1 MSETLEVRA
10 ELLKLSRLLGVG
22 EGELDYLEGIP
33 SAELR
38 QFRESA
44 TERLFDDGAKMLG
57 RVGAAAKLVP
67 AGLTATIAQKAFGPL
82 LCARSAGMVDAGKAV
97 DVARRLPA
105 DFLADV
111 VIDLD
116 PRRVVDIIAQVPAE
130 LVTPVAREL
139 GSRGEHVTMGRF
151 LAFVPDHL
159 IGAAM
164 GALTDE
170 AMLHTAFVLEHK
182 DRLDHAVGLLP
193 PERLPGVL
201 QSAAGLGLWPEVLDL
216 LDQSDR
222 GAARPDRRPC
232 GRPGRGPGGR
242 PGQVGLGAGDL
253 GQPAARRA
261 PDVRCRPGPRS
272 SPSRSSTTPRSCARS
287 SRPRPVRASG
297 WTWFRWSTPCRTTY
311 AAQWPRSPA
320 ASIPKSLLNNVLAE
334 AVNAPET
341 FETLLRL
348 VNEMPASGQAKVVGL
363 IDEAR
368 KPLAKSLLASL
379 SDPEEGSR
387 LYELLPP
394 DFRDAV
400 ERAAER
406 LGLQKELSR
415 RPRTRSRPSAGG

>member
-1 MSETLEVRA
+1 LSERLEVRA
-10 ELLKLSRLLGVG
+10 ELLKLSRLIGVD

-44 TERLFDDGAKMLG
+44 TQRLFDDGARMLG
-57 RVGAAAKLVP
+57 RVGAASRLVP

-82 LCARSAGMVDAGKAV
+82 LCARSAGMVDASKAV

-116 PRRVVDIIAQVPAE
+116 PRRVVDIIAEVPAE
-130 LVTPVAREL
+130 LVAPVAREL
-139 GSRGEHVTMGRF
+139 GERGEHVTMGRF

-159 IGAAM
+159 IATAM

-216 LDQSDR
+216 LDQLTEERLGPIADLVATQDEALVADLVRSVSEQGIWDSLLPVVRQMSDAGR
-222 GAARPDRRPC
+222 AQIVTVPVFHDPQILRQVVEAAASQGLWLDLVPLVDAVPD
-232 GRPGRGPGGR
+232 
-242 PGQVGLGAGDL
+242 
-253 GQPAARRA
+253 
-261 PDVRCRPGPRS
+261 DVR
-272 SPSRSSTTPRSCARS
+272 
-287 SRPRPVRASG
+287 
-297 WTWFRWSTPCRTTY
+297 RTV
-311 AAQWPRSPA
+311 AEIAGNLD
-320 ASIPKSLLNNVLAE
+320 PKLLDNVLTE
-334 AVNAPET
+334 AVGAPET
-341 FETLLRL
+341 FETLLTL

-363 IDEAR
+363 IDAAK

-379 SDPEEGSR
+379 SDPGESAR
-387 LYELLPP
+387 LYTMLPP
-394 DFRDAV
+394 DLREAV
-400 ERAAER
+400 GRAAER
-406 LGLQKELSR
+406 FSLQKEL
-415 RPRTRSRPSAGG
+415 AKAVGG

>member
-1 MSETLEVRA
+1 MSERLEVRA
-10 ELLKLSRLLGVG
+10 ELLKLSRLVGVD

-44 TERLFDDGAKMLG
+44 TERLFDDGARMLG
-57 RVGAAAKLVP
+57 RVGAASRLVP

-82 LCARSAGMVDAGKAV
+82 LCARSAGMVEASKAV
-97 DVARRLPA
+97 EVAKRLPA

-116 PRRVVDIIAQVPAE
+116 PRRVVDIIAEVPAE
-130 LVTPVAREL
+130 LVAPVAREL
-139 GSRGEHVTMGRF
+139 GTRGEHVTMGRF

-159 IGAAM
+159 IATAM
-164 GALTDE
+164 GALSDE

-216 LDQSDR
+216 LDQLTEERLGPIADLVATQDEALVEDLVRSVSEQGIWDSLLPVVRQMSDAGR
-222 GAARPDRRPC
+222 AQMVTVPVFHDPKILREIVEAAAGQGLWLDLVPLVAAVPDDVRRT
-232 GRPGRGPGGR
+232 
-242 PGQVGLGAGDL
+242 VAEIAGDL
-253 GQPAARRA
+253 DPQ
-261 PDVRCRPGPRS
+261 
-272 SPSRSSTTPRSCARS
+272 
-287 SRPRPVRASG
+287 
-297 WTWFRWSTPCRTTY
+297 
-311 AAQWPRSPA
+311 
-320 ASIPKSLLNNVLAE
+320 LLNNVLTE
-334 AVNAPET
+334 AVTAPET
-341 FETLLRL
+341 FETLLGL
-348 VNEMPASGQAKVVGL
+348 VTEMPASGQAKVVGL
-363 IDEAR
+363 IDAAK

-379 SDPEEGSR
+379 SDPDESSR

-394 DFRDAV
+394 DLRDAV

-415 RPRTRSRPSAGG
+415 IRPRT

>member
-44 TERLFDDGAKMLG
+44 TERLFDDGAKTPG

-216 LDQSDR
+216 LDQLTEERLGPIADLVAAQDEALVADLVRSVSEQGIWDSLLPVVRQMSDAGR
-222 GAARPDRRPC
+222 AQIVTVPVFHDPQILREIVEAAASQGLWLDLVPLVDAVPD
-232 GRPGRGPGGR
+232 
-242 PGQVGLGAGDL
+242 
-253 GQPAARRA
+253 
-261 PDVRCRPGPRS
+261 DVR
-272 SPSRSSTTPRSCARS
+272 
-287 SRPRPVRASG
+287 
-297 WTWFRWSTPCRTTY
+297 RTV
-311 AAQWPRSPA
+311 AEIAG
-320 ASIPKSLLNNVLAE
+320 SLDPQLLKNVLAE

-415 RPRTRSRPSAGG
+415 IRPRT